1 LDLYPGEVHALFGE
15 NGAGKTILMN
25 VLYGLEGNVE
35 EDRARPIRG

>member
-25 VLYGLEGNVE
+25 VLYGFEGYVE
-35 EDRARPIRG
+35 ENCARSIRG